1 MIGVKIKRRAKDAV
15 KNLIREAAELNYTR
29 LHVGIIDGSEQH
41 SDSGMSVAAIAAV
54 NEFGRTFPNR
64 IPPRPFVQ
72 PSMNKNK
79 GKYVD
84 MMAKEAPRVLLRLGN
99 SKAMYERVGKQAVLD
114 MKHFIK
120 DGKFEP
126 LSAQQI
132 KKKGHAAPLFH
143 TFQMMDAI
151 DYEVTKK

>member
-1 MIGVKIKRRAKDAV
+1 MKGVSIKRRAKDAV
-15 KNLIREAAELNYTR
+15 KNLITEAAKLNYER
-29 LHVGIIDGSEQH
+29 LEIGIIDGSEKH

-64 IPPRPFVQ
+64 IPPRPFIG
-72 PSMNKNK
+72 PSMNKNQD
-79 GKYVD
+79 KYVAI
-84 MMAKEAPRVLLRLGN
+84 MAKEAPRVLLRLGN
-99 SKAMYERVGKQAVLD
+99 SKAMYHKIGKMAVLD
-114 MKHFIK
+114 IKHFIK

-143 TFQMMDAI
+143 TFQMMDAL
-151 DYEVTKK
+151 DYKVNKK